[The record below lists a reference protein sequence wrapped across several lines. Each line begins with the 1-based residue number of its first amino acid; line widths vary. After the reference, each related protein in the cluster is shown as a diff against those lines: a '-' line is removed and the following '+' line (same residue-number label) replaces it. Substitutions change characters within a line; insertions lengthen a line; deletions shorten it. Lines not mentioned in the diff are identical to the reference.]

1 MQHKITIRN
10 MINDD
15 CEIISKAFVAQG
27 WNKQISLYEAYFQE
41 QLKGE
46 RDVMIA
52 ECNGAFAGYITIQW
66 ESEYGYFRENNIPEI
81 KDFNV
86 LISYRRNGIGTK
98 LMDEAELRIS
108 KKSNHA
114 GLGVGLY
121 EGYGNAQKLYVKRG
135 YIPDGRG
142 ITYDNKSLTYGNQV
156 VLDDDLCL
164 MFTKKIG

>member
-10 MINDD
+10 MISQD
-15 CEIISKAFVAQG
+15 CEIIAKAFIAQG
-27 WNKQISLYEAYFQE
+27 WNKSISLYEEYYEE
-41 QLKGE
+41 QLKGK

-52 ECNGAFAGYITIQW
+52 EYDGTFAGYITIQW
-66 ESEYGYFRENNIPEI
+66 ESEYDYFKENNTPEI

-86 LISYRRNGIGTK
+86 LIAYRRNGIGTK
-98 LMDEAELRIS
+98 LMYEAEFRIS
-108 KKSNHA
+108 KKSNYA

-121 EGYGNAQKLYVKRG
+121 DGYGNAQKLYVKRG
-135 YIPDGRG
+135 YMPDGRG

-164 MFTKKIG
+164 MFTKELG

>member
-10 MINDD
+10 MISED
-15 CEIISKAFVAQG
+15 CEIISKAFIAQG
-27 WNKQISLYEAYFQE
+27 WNKPISLYEEYYKE

-46 RDVMIA
+46 RDVIIA
-52 ECNGAFAGYITIQW
+52 EYNGVFAGYITIQW
-66 ESEYGYFRENNIPEI
+66 QSDYGYFLESGIPEI

-86 LISYRRNGIGTK
+86 LISYRKNGIGTK

-108 KKSNHA
+108 KKSNYA

-135 YIPDGRG
+135 YMPDGRG
-142 ITYDNKSLTYGNQV
+142 ITYDYKSLTYGNQV

-164 MFTKKIG
+164 MFTKELA

>member
-1 MQHKITIRN
+1 MQHKIIIRN
-10 MINDD
+10 MLSED
-15 CEIISKAFVAQG
+15 CAVISKAFIAQG
-27 WNKQISLYEAYFQE
+27 WKKPMSLYEEYYEE

-52 ECNGAFAGYITIQW
+52 EYDGAFAGYVTIQW
-66 ESEYGYFRENNIPEI
+66 ESEYDYFKENNIPEI

-86 LISYRRNGIGTK
+86 LIAYRRNGIGTK
-98 LMDEAELRIS
+98 LMDEAELRIFS
-108 KKSNHA
+108 KSNYA

-135 YIPDGRG
+135 YMPDGRG
-142 ITYDNKSLTYGNQV
+142 ITYDNKSLTYGSKV

-164 MFTKKIG
+164 MFIKG